1 MKIDENMKASDWCK
15 IQALA
20 GDEVLI
26 GMKQLDLIRIL

>member
-1 MKIDENMKASDWCK
+1 MKVNENMKASDWRK

-26 GMKQLDLIRIL
+26 GMKQLDSIRIL